1 MGMSIGLD
9 VHHDFCEV
17 AVAEGGRA
25 RSAGR
30 VATSAQDLGQTSVS
44 GVDGRPRSE
53 PWGRRPLQSRCQSA
67 IRICA
72 SLGV

>member
-53 PWGRRPLQSRCQSA
+53 PWGSRLSA
-67 IRICA
+67 
-72 SLGV
+72 GGGE